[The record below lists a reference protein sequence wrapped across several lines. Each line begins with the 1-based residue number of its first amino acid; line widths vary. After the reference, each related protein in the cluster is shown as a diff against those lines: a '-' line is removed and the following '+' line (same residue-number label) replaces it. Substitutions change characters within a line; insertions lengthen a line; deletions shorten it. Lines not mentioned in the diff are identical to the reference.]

1 MWKHYIDPLLRVAL
15 KADSMPSGHDSLVH
29 IFATLANFTSAD
41 MSRKTSWATL
51 IEKHNFLSLI
61 HGILVGGCENDI
73 VQTCVMFLGT
83 LALDEECDLLL
94 CNLKIPSQLVEMLRT
109 KRRDA
114 GLLTQILYTVY
125 VVFESIVK
133 NSSVDLKNFD
143 CITHS
148 YYRNARSINYALE
161 HRYRM
166 LRLPRT
172 RSALLYSSNV
182 MDAVCECLKS
192 SNDTVVSTADL
203 VINLASDHD
212 RLRAHGTLWEQFRI
226 QRFETHNREWVD
238 MITEV
243 DMDEGFVEEGKLY
256 FDDEGSSVLGQSRD
270 DSELDRLGG
279 TGMTNEISLSASWRS
294 DGTDSPRSRPRSR
307 GK

>member
-1 MWKHYIDPLLRVAL
+1 MRDVLGCVRSLNSHNISTVSKM
-15 KADSMPSGHDSLVH
+15 MPD
-29 IFATLANFTSAD
+29 T
-41 MSRKTSWATL
+41 
-51 IEKHNFLSLI
+51 LSLHVVLTSI
-61 HGILVGGCENDI
+61 AHVYLKKKVLKPPTRIYS
-73 VQTCVMFLGT
+73 GT
-83 LALDEECDLLL
+83 LALDNECDLLL
-94 CNLKIPSQLVEMLRT
+94 CNSKIPSQLVEMLRT

-114 GLLTQILYTVY
+114 GLLTQILHTVY
-125 VVFESIVK
+125 R
-133 NSSVDLKNFD
+133 L
-143 CITHS
+143 
-148 YYRNARSINYALE
+148 
-161 HRYRM
+161 

-279 TGMTNEISLSASWRS
+279 TAMTNEVSLGASWRS
-294 DGTDSPRSRPRSR
+294 DDGTDSPRSRPRSV